1 LRRGR
6 DRAGNRPLGEEE
18 QQMKDDGCRR
28 VWEEMTDEEL
38 EGRLFTYYWLA
49 MNTSNSHGET
59 LRQLA
64 DEAERRGQAAM
75 VERARLRAETA
86 TARDKG

>member
-1 LRRGR
+1 
-6 DRAGNRPLGEEE
+6 
-18 QQMKDDGCRR
+18 MIDDDWRR
-28 VWEEMTDEEL
+28 VWAEMTDGEL

-49 MNTSNSHGET
+49 MNTPNSHGIR

-86 TARDKG
+86 TAGDTGKPQ

>member
-1 LRRGR
+1 MI
-6 DRAGNRPLGEEE
+6 DA
-18 QQMKDDGCRR
+18 DWRR
-28 VWEEMTDEEL
+28 VWAEMTDEEL

-49 MNTSNSHGET
+49 MNTPNSHAIR

-75 VERARLRAETA
+75 VERAKLRARTA
-86 TARDKG
+86 MADDPEKPQ

>member
-1 LRRGR
+1 MIDEEWRRIW
-6 DRAGNRPLGEEE
+6 A
-18 QQMKDDGCRR
+18 
-28 VWEEMTDEEL
+28 EMTDEEL

-49 MNTSNSHGET
+49 MNTPNCHAIR

-64 DEAERRGQAAM
+64 DEAEKRGQAGM

-86 TARDKG
+86 TAADTGKPQ

>member
-1 LRRGR
+1 MI
-6 DRAGNRPLGEEE
+6 DA
-18 QQMKDDGCRR
+18 DWRR
-28 VWEEMTDEEL
+28 VWAEMTDKEL

-49 MNTSNSHGET
+49 MDTPNSHGDR

-75 VERARLRAETA
+75 VERAKLRARTA
-86 TARDKG
+86 MADDPEKPQ